1 MAIIVTLGESRLFK
15 CPLTYTADGPQMDCK
30 ARGVGDTV
38 NCLWWTHV
46 DRDKGT
52 GYCGAG
58 GEVKKGILEPP
69 R

>member
-1 MAIIVTLGESRLFK
+1 MAIVVKLGESRLFK
-15 CPLTYTADGPQMDCK
+15 CPLTYTAEGPQMDCK

-38 NCLWWTHV
+38 NCLWWTWDDH
-46 DRDKGT
+46 KAST

-58 GEVKKGILEPP
+58 GTVKKGIVEPP